1 MTQFP
6 SIGGRTGL
14 QDTGKESNVSK
25 GAEYDATAGTVDD
38 RSGMQK
44 VKDTLTPG
52 SSVGKHT

>member
-1 MTQFP
+1 MTRFP
-6 SIGGRTGL
+6 SIGGRTG
-14 QDTGKESNVSK
+14 TGKESNVSK
-25 GAEYDATAGTVDD
+25 GVEYDATGGTVDD